1 MAAPA
6 VVPAGGPRAGLGLVF
21 SLPLLLLL
29 GGAAG
34 AEEAGAGAAS
44 LAGSCGCGSP
54 QRPGAPGSS
63 AAAAAHRY
71 SREANAPGPGP
82 GERPHVPTKVLPR
95 FLEGGGGR
103 GVVDGVGLGKARG
116 GRKARTRGP
125 PPPPITPAGP
135 LW

>member
-6 VVPAGGPRAGLGLVF
+6 VVPAGGPSAGFGLVL

-44 LAGSCGCGSP
+44 LAGSCGCGTP

-71 SREANAPGPGP
+71 SREANAPGPDS
-82 GERPHVPTKVLPR
+82 GERPHVPAKVLPR
-95 FLEGGGGR
+95 FLEGGWGR
-103 GVVDGVGLGKARG
+103 GEWTGLAWG
-116 GRKARTRGP
+116 GRKAS
-125 PPPPITPAGP
+125 AD
-135 LW
+135 